1 MNIYQE
7 NILDHYHN
15 PRNFGTLKDASNSLS
30 LDNPSCGDSLSL
42 SLIIEENKISQIV
55 FMGSGCALSIAG
67 ASLLTE
73 YAKGKNVEEMT
84 QFSRDDMLKLLGIDI
99 GPARLKCALLSWEA
113 LQKILA
119 QFSSQEKK
127 INKI

>member
-42 SLIIEENKISQIV
+42 SLIIEKNTISQIV

-67 ASLLTE
+67 ASLLIE
-73 YAKGKNVEEMT
+73 YVKGKNVEEMT
-84 QFSRDDMLKLLGIDI
+84 QFSGDDMLKLLGIDI

-113 LQKILA
+113 LQKILV

-127 INKI
+127 M